1 MQEVSAARGSG
12 SSGIANRGRGACFAV
27 KTGPG
32 ADDTLR
38 TMASENP
45 YEFAPEELTFLQGEE
60 ANAPTVLAWRPAEDW
75 GDVRG
80 LVVRTDARVAELML
94 SLVRETAAA
103 RNEEARLLDVIA
115 RFAFRAFPNAS
126 HHVLVARHHDE
137 APLRTLIAAAK
148 SGDHSRVPLS
158 RTIVDRVLRD
168 GHAMLYVQGPD
179 PSREAESIV
188 LSRLET
194 AIVAPLMGSRKPF
207 GVLQLD
213 VRRPARGRFTQED
226 MEMLS
231 VFASQV
237 GLALEHLWLHQQQQR
252 AFQSTISALVHSLL
266 LKDPESAKHSERVQ
280 LVSLAIGRRLGL
292 SPTETEILS
301 VASLLHD
308 LGKQGVSD
316 EVLFKPGKLT
326 AEEKQEMDLHAAYTQ
341 SILDMIEYPANLWD
355 VPRIAAYH
363 HEKIDGSGP
372 FGVAGDDIPRAARI
386 ISVAD
391 VFDALVSSRRYKSAM
406 SPQDVLALL
415 KRGQGHDWD
424 AVVVRA
430 LRDVADEVLREVYAM
445 DSDGRVGTPPRED
458 EGPIEKAA

>member
-1 MQEVSAARGSG
+1 VAAGGHFR
-12 SSGIANRGRGACFAV
+12 V
-27 KTGPG
+27 KWRPRH
-32 ADDTLR
+32 DDTLKD
-38 TMASENP
+38 MPPENP
-45 YEFAPEELTFLQGEE
+45 YEFAPEELGFLQGEE
-60 ANAPTVLAWRPAEDW
+60 ATAPTVLAWRPAEDW

-103 RNEEARLLDVIA
+103 RNEEQRLLDVIA
-115 RFAFRAFPNAS
+115 RFAFRAFPNAT
-126 HHVLVARHHDE
+126 HHVLVAREHDE
-137 APLRTLIAAAK
+137 APLRTLIATAK
-148 SGDHSRVPLS
+148 SGDGSRVPLS

-168 GHAMLYVQGPD
+168 GHALLYVQGQD
-179 PSREAESIV
+179 PAKDSESIV

-194 AIVAPLMGSRKPF
+194 AIVAPLMGSRRPF

-213 VRRPARGRFTQED
+213 VRRPARGRFKQDD
-226 MEMLS
+226 MDMLS

-237 GLALEHLWLHQQQQR
+237 GLALEHLWLNQQQQR
-252 AFQSTISALVHSLL
+252 AFQSTIGALVHSLL
-266 LKDPESAKHSERVQ
+266 LKDPDSAKHSERVQ
-280 LVSLAIGRRLGL
+280 KVSLAIGRRLGL

-326 AEEKQEMDLHAAYTQ
+326 AEEKQEMDQHAAYTQ
-341 SILDMIEYPANLWD
+341 GILDMIEYPANLWD

-391 VFDALVSSRRYKSAM
+391 VFDALVSSRRYKSAL

-415 KRGQGHDWD
+415 KRGQGRDWD
-424 AVVVRA
+424 PVVVRA
-430 LRDVADEVLREVYAM
+430 LRDVADEVLRDVYGIET
-445 DSDGRVGTPPRED
+445 DVRDDD
-458 EGPIEKAA
+458 EPLEKAA

>member
-1 MQEVSAARGSG
+1 
-12 SSGIANRGRGACFAV
+12 
-27 KTGPG
+27 
-32 ADDTLR
+32 
-38 TMASENP
+38 MASENP

-103 RNEEARLLDVIA
+103 RTEEARLLDVIA

-126 HHVLVARHHDE
+126 HHVLVARDHDE

-158 RTIVDRVLRD
+158 RTIVDRVLRN

-292 SPTETEILS
+292 PPTETEILS

-372 FGVAGDDIPRAARI
+372 FGVVGDDIPRTARI

-430 LRDVADEVLREVYAM
+430 LRDVAGEVLREVYGM
-445 DSDGRVGTPPRED
+445 EPDGRVGTPPRED
-458 EGPIEKAA
+458 EGQIEKAA

>member
-1 MQEVSAARGSG
+1 MKC
-12 SSGIANRGRGACFAV
+12 GAQC
-27 KTGPG
+27 
-32 ADDTLR
+32 DDNPR
-38 TMASENP
+38 IMASRDP
-45 YEFAPEELTFLQGEE
+45 YEFAPEELNFLQGEE
-60 ANAPTVLAWRPAEDW
+60 ALEPTVLAWRPAEDW

-103 RNEEARLLDVIA
+103 RTEEARLLAVIE
-115 RFAFRAFPNAS
+115 RFAFQAFPNAS
-126 HHVLVARHHDE
+126 HHVLVARDHDE
-137 APLRTLIAAAK
+137 APLRTLIASAK

-158 RTIVDRVLRD
+158 RTIVNRVLRD
-168 GHAMLYVQGPD
+168 GHALLYVQGQD
-179 PSREAESIV
+179 PGRETESIV

-194 AIVAPLMGSRKPF
+194 AIVAPLMGSRRPF

-213 VRRPARGRFTQED
+213 VRRPARGRFTQDD

-266 LKDPESAKHSERVQ
+266 LKDPESAAHSERVQ
-280 LVSLAIGRRLGL
+280 KVALAIGRRLGL
-292 SPTETEILS
+292 GPTETEVLS

-341 SILDMIEYPANLWD
+341 SILDMIDYPANLWD

-363 HEKIDGSGP
+363 HEKMDGTGP

-391 VFDALVSSRRYKSAM
+391 VYDALVSSRRYKSAM
-406 SPQDVLALL
+406 TPHEVLALL
-415 KRGQGHDWD
+415 KRGQGKDWD

-430 LRDVADEVLREVYAM
+430 LRDVADTVLRDVYGVEP
-445 DSDGRVGTPPRED
+445 DTRED
-458 EGPIEKAA
+458 DGPVQRAA

>member
-1 MQEVSAARGSG
+1 MP
-12 SSGIANRGRGACFAV
+12 
-27 KTGPG
+27 T
-32 ADDTLR
+32 
-38 TMASENP
+38 ENP
-45 YEFAPEELTFLQGEE
+45 YEFAPEELNFLQGEE
-60 ANAPTVLAWRPAEDW
+60 ALEPTVLAWRPAEDW

-103 RNEEARLLDVIA
+103 RNDEARLLEVIA
-115 RFAFRAFPNAS
+115 RFAVQAFPNAT
-126 HHVLVARHHDE
+126 HHVLVARAHED
-137 APLRTLIAAAK
+137 APLRTLIATAK
-148 SGDHSRVPLS
+148 SGDNSRVSLS

-168 GHAMLYVQGPD
+168 GHALLYVHGQDTGNA
-179 PSREAESIV
+179 SESIV

-213 VRRPARGRFTQED
+213 VRRPARGRFTQDD
-226 MEMLS
+226 MEMLT

-237 GLALEHLWLHQQQQR
+237 GLALELLWLHQQQQR
-252 AFQSTISALVHSLL
+252 AFQSTIGALVHSLL

-280 LVSLAIGRRLGL
+280 SVALAIGRKLEL

-301 VASLLHD
+301 VAALLHD

-326 AEEKQEMDLHAAYTQ
+326 AQEQQEMALHAAYTQ
-341 SILDMIEYPANLWD
+341 GILDMIEYPGDLWD

-406 SPQDVLALL
+406 TPPEALALL
-415 KRGQGHDWD
+415 KRGQGRDWD
-424 AVVVRA
+424 PVVVRA
-430 LRDVADEVLREVYAM
+430 LRDAADEVLRDVYGFEA
-445 DSDGRVGTPPRED
+445 DAHDD
-458 EGPIEKAA
+458 EGPLKQAA